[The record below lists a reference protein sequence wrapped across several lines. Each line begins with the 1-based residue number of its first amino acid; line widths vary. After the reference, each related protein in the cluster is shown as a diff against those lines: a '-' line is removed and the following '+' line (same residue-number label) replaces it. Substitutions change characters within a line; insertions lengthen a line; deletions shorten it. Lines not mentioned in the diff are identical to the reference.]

1 MCAVAPL
8 LSPQVAFSSMAK
20 ITNMVG
26 LAKGKTGSIVY
37 SVRGGEQIA
46 RAYNPYVANPNTV
59 NQMRSRAKLKLLSQV
74 SAAVAP
80 VIAIPKQGAV
90 SARNLFTKVNYKFTS
105 YVNSAAQLKLADMQ
119 LTDSAVGIEGF
130 VADRTSGTKIHCALT
145 ADMSLLYDAVVWV
158 VIAKMSSGQ
167 LFPFADAV
175 VEDAGIGGTF
185 PVDLPFTDG
194 DISVHCYGIKTKSA
208 AAAAAY
214 SKLGVATAAGI
225 AQIIANREVKAE
237 DLGLSETRGVYM
249 PQGVNQQETSGQVY
263 NAVRIS
269 IVDENGNAVAD
280 AGVAT
285 GAGNYEDGAQV
296 TIEFTPAQGVTFLG
310 WRISGITGMLQNNPY
325 SFIAGGDVSIQA
337 VVRVPVDAH
346 TAQALFTSN
355 SSTSSAAL
363 TGGGMYEPG
372 TQVTFGAPT
381 VGGNVFRGWYSDQAG
396 TTLVSANA
404 NYQFEMPNANYALY
418 AKYEVSVDQ
427 N

>member
-1 MCAVAPL
+1 MGAVAPL

-105 YVNSAAQLKLADMQ
+105 YVNSAAQLKLSDMQ

-130 VADRTSGTKIHCALT
+130 VADRTSGTAIHCALT

-175 VEDAGIGGTF
+175 VEDAGVGGTF

-263 NAVRIS
+263 NAIRIS
-269 IVDENGNAVAD
+269 IVDENGNAVSD

-285 GAGNYEDGAQV
+285 GAGNYEDGAPV

-325 SFIAGGDVSIQA
+325 SFVAASDLSIQA
-337 VVRVPVDAH
+337 VVRIPQEMH
-346 TAQALFTSN
+346 TAQALFTAN

-363 TGGGMYEPG
+363 TGGGRYEPG
-372 TQVTFGAPT
+372 TQVTFNAPYQ
-381 VGGNVFRGWYSDQAG
+381 GGNRFLGWYSDQAG
-396 TTLVSANA
+396 ATLVSANA
-404 NYQFEMPNANYALY
+404 SYSFEMPNADFTLY
-418 AKYEVSVDQ
+418 AKYESHVDD